1 MIEKMTRGVNAI
13 ARSEEKKGRHMYAL
27 RAVHNFFRKWLLEE
41 KTQNRSG
48 LSALDLSEVFDLEDH
63 YINLYGPHLIT
74 ESVKKEAPCDES
86 SDESE
91 GEENDPLVSTTPAS
105 HSFVAHLMNVF
116 NPSSQNVGSHEV
128 FSNAVNASTIRTQTE
143 HSSGFNTAKNLG
155 ELSILENCQALVPS
169 PAPLYPI
176 PILNPKKSQIQESI
190 MD

>member
-1 MIEKMTRGVNAI
+1 MTRGVNAI
-13 ARSEEKKGRHMYAL
+13 AGSEEKKGCHMYAL

-86 SDESE
+86 SDESK
-91 GEENDPLVSTTPAS
+91 GEENDPLVPTTPAS

-116 NPSSQNVGSHEV
+116 NPSSQNVGARLARI
-128 FSNAVNASTIRTQTE
+128 FINAVNASTIRTRTE
-143 HSSGFNTAKNLG
+143 HSSSYNTTKNLG
-155 ELSILENCQALVPS
+155 ELSIFEN
-169 PAPLYPI
+169 
-176 PILNPKKSQIQESI
+176 
-190 MD
+190 